1 MNTASE
7 YVVESQYVNGQDI
20 TKGNLNEVLV
30 RNNYIHIKLCDEHQS
45 PNIYIPDEALFTGG
59 IIYNIQR
66 KFQSICI

>member
-30 RNNYIHIKLCDEHQS
+30 RNNYIHIKLCDEH
-45 PNIYIPDEALFTGG
+45 
-59 IIYNIQR
+59 
-66 KFQSICI
+66 